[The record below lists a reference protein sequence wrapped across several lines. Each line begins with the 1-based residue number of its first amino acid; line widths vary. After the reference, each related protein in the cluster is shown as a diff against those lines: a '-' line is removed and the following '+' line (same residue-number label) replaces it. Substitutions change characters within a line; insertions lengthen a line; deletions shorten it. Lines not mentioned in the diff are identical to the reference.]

1 MNNFEA
7 PVYEKGYPSFEAVNR
22 DMGDMKFTTAGDYIM
37 DQQNYQVTA
46 EELRQIVE
54 RVETLENEKRDVM
67 DQQKDVYNDA
77 KGRGYDVKVL
87 KKIVA
92 MRKRNRDDI
101 DNENA
106 VTELY
111 MDALGM

>member
-1 MNNFEA
+1 MN
-7 PVYEKGYPSFEAVNR
+7 
-22 DMGDMKFTTAGDYIM
+22 DLKFTTAGDYIM

-54 RVETLENEKRDVM
+54 RVEALESEKRDVM
-67 DQQKDVYNDA
+67 DQQKDVYNNA

>member
-1 MNNFEA
+1 MN
-7 PVYEKGYPSFEAVNR
+7 
-22 DMGDMKFTTAGDYIM
+22 DLKFTTAGDYIM

>member
-1 MNNFEA
+1 
-7 PVYEKGYPSFEAVNR
+7 
-22 DMGDMKFTTAGDYIM
+22 M

>member
-1 MNNFEA
+1 MN
-7 PVYEKGYPSFEAVNR
+7 
-22 DMGDMKFTTAGDYIM
+22 DLKFTTAGDYIM

-54 RVETLENEKRDVM
+54 RVETLENEKKDVM

>member
-1 MNNFEA
+1 MN
-7 PVYEKGYPSFEAVNR
+7 
-22 DMGDMKFTTAGDYIM
+22 DLKFTAAGDYIM
-37 DQQNYQVTA
+37 NQQNYQVTA

>member
-1 MNNFEA
+1 MN
-7 PVYEKGYPSFEAVNR
+7 
-22 DMGDMKFTTAGDYIM
+22 DLKFTTAGDYIM

-54 RVETLENEKRDVM
+54 RVEALESDKRDVM
-67 DQQKDVYNDA
+67 DQQKDVYNNA

>member
-1 MNNFEA
+1 MN
-7 PVYEKGYPSFEAVNR
+7 
-22 DMGDMKFTTAGDYIM
+22 DLKFTTTGDYIM

>member
-1 MNNFEA
+1 MN
-7 PVYEKGYPSFEAVNR
+7 
-22 DMGDMKFTTAGDYIM
+22 DLKFTTAGDYIM

-54 RVETLENEKRDVM
+54 RVETLESEKRDVM

>member
-1 MNNFEA
+1 MN
-7 PVYEKGYPSFEAVNR
+7 
-22 DMGDMKFTTAGDYIM
+22 DLKFTTAGDYIM

-54 RVETLENEKRDVM
+54 RVEALESEKRHVM
-67 DQQKDVYNDA
+67 DQQKDVYNNA